1 MLILRPIAPGDADSL
16 LELARQ
22 LDSMNLP
29 ADPAFLAERIALSGR
44 SFAGE
49 LDDWREAIYVFVLED
64 TDAGRC
70 VGTST
75 ILAKHGRPGK
85 PYFWLEV
92 TSEERRSSE
101 LDVRFEHKKLQL
113 RSTEDGPTEIGG
125 IVLDPAYRGHKARCG
140 KALSIVR
147 FAYMSMHADRF
158 EREVI
163 AEMLSPFEAGGGNLL
178 WDAFGRHFTGLSYR
192 EADRLSSRSKQ
203 FIADLFPRDPVYVT
217 LFPERVQ
224 RVIGETNESAR
235 AALRI
240 LEKVGFRYLHQVDPF
255 DGGPYVG
262 ASRDAIASVAERRTF
277 VLPGLAREEPAADD
291 SALALVAAEAR
302 PGFRATVVSLDREGA
317 PYVSQPCRDAL
328 GVGAGDRV
336 AITPLP

>member
-1 MLILRPIAPGDADSL
+1 MLILRPIEARDAEAL
-16 LELARQ
+16 LALARQ

-29 ADPAFLAERIALSGR
+29 AEETFLEERIAVSQR
-44 SFAGE
+44 SFARQIE
-49 LDDWREAIYVFVLED
+49 DWREGIYVFVLED
-64 TDAGRC
+64 SDVGRC

-92 TSEERRSSE
+92 TTEERRSTE
-101 LDVRFEHKKLQL
+101 LSVRFVHKKLQL

-125 IVLDPAYRGHKARCG
+125 IVLDPAYRRHKARCG

-147 FAYMSMHADRF
+147 FAYMSMFPDRF

-163 AEMLSPFEAGGGNLL
+163 AEMLSPFVEPGRNLL
-178 WDAFGRHFTGLSYR
+178 WDAFGARFTGLSYR
-192 EADRLSSRSKQ
+192 EADRLSARSKQ
-203 FIADLFPRDPVYVT
+203 FIADLFPRDPVYAT
-217 LFPERVQ
+217 LFPEHVQ
-224 RVIGETNESAR
+224 AVIGKPNDTAV

-240 LEKVGFRYLHQVDPF
+240 LEKIGFRRLNQVDPF

-262 ASRDAIASVAERRTF
+262 ASRDAIASVHERRQL
-277 VLPGLAREEPAADD
+277 VLPGLAREAPATDEG
-291 SALALVAAEAR
+291 SLVLVAALGR
-302 PGFRATVVSLDREGA
+302 HGFRATMVPVDEHGA
-317 PYVSQPCRDAL
+317 PYVSQPSRDAL

-336 AITPLP
+336 TITPLP